1 MSNKPLNIISLF
13 DGMSCGQIAINK
25 FVNKGEYNWYASE
38 IDKPAMNVTQH
49 NFPDTKQIGDIRGI
63 TSETLK
69 SIDGKVFMVMGGS
82 PCTDLSIAGTRKG
95 IVTKE
100 NIRITTLE
108 QYLQLKEDNF
118 EFQGQS
124 YLFWEFIRVV
134 KETKPKYFFL
144 ENVVM
149 TGPNKVW
156 EHVISNELGVKPIR
170 INSSLVSAQNRDR
183 LYWTNI
189 PNVSVPEDRE
199 IFMKDIIEGAVAGYG
214 SSNRKHHPTDI
225 GWTKKVAT
233 MRIDNKA
240 NCLTKGG
247 NRRKVKFING
257 DIRPLTVGECELLQ
271 TVPLGYTDVIGVCNT
286 SRYAM
291 LGNGWTV
298 DVISHLF
305 STIPEFSKVKVF

>member
-13 DGMSCGQIAINK
+13 DGMSCGQIAVNK
-25 FVNKGEYNWYASE
+25 FLNKGDYNWYASE

-49 NFPDTKQIGDIRGI
+49 NFPDTNQLGDIRGI

-69 SIDGKVFMVMGGS
+69 SIDGQVFMVMGGS
-82 PCTDLSIAGTRKG
+82 PCTDLSIAGSRKG

-149 TGPNKVW
+149 TGKNKMW
-156 EHVISNELGVKPIR
+156 EHVISDELGVKPIR

-214 SSNRKHHPTDI
+214 YSNVEFKNTPTR
-225 GWTKKVAT
+225 WTKVDT
-233 MRIDNKA
+233 MRPDNKA

-247 NRRKVKFING
+247 NRRKVKFLNG

-286 SRYAM
+286 ARYAM

>member
-1 MSNKPLNIISLF
+1 MSKKPLNIISLF

-25 FVNKGEYNWYASE
+25 FIDKEDYNWYASE
-38 IDKPAMNVTQH
+38 IHKPAMNVTQH
-49 NFPDTKQIGDIRGI
+49 NFPDTNQLGDIRGI
-63 TSETLK
+63 TNKSLK
-69 SIDGKVFMVMGGS
+69 SIDGQVFMVMGGS
-82 PCTDLSIAGTRKG
+82 PCTDLSIAGTRRG

-100 NIRITTLE
+100 NIRITTLK
-108 QYLQLKEDNF
+108 QYLQLKKDNF
-118 EFQGQS
+118 EFHGES

-149 TGPNKVW
+149 KGQNKFW
-156 EHVISNELGVKPIR
+156 ENVISNELGVKPIR

-199 IFMKDIIEGAVAGYG
+199 IFMSDIIEGAVAGYG
-214 SSNRKHHPTDI
+214 YSNVEFKNTDTR
-225 GWTKKVAT
+225 WTRVDT
-233 MRIDNKA
+233 MRPDNKS
-240 NCLTKGG
+240 NCLTKGA
-247 NRRKVKFING
+247 NRRKVKFLNG

-271 TVPLGYTDVIGVCNT
+271 TVPLGYTDVIGVSNT
-286 SRYAM
+286 SRYGM

-305 STIPEFSKVKVF
+305 STIPEFSKVNVY